1 MTERKAA
8 PATETAEE
16 LKKDSNS
23 TNSRARRTL
32 GKRRDIPSLALVNE
46 ATTRAYHE
54 VYKVVFGKGAL
65 DRKTKELIAIG
76 AAAVTGCQGCLTGHL
91 RKAKALGV
99 TRQEIEEAIGVA
111 FSVNAATVVDRA
123 DIAAATLA
131 LDEED

>member
-1 MTERKAA
+1 MTERKSPHAVEEA
-8 PATETAEE
+8 PEPARET
-16 LKKDSNS
+16 NH
-23 TNSRARRTL
+23 TNSRTRKTL

-46 ATTRAYHE
+46 ATTQAYHE

-131 LDEED
+131 LDDEA

>member
-1 MTERKAA
+1 MTERKPA
-8 PATETAEE
+8 PAVGNDAESPQHSAPSSS
-16 LKKDSNS
+16 KK
-23 TNSRARRTL
+23 RKTL
-32 GKRRDIPSLALVNE
+32 GKRRDVPSLALVNE
-46 ATTRAYHE
+46 ATTQAYHE
-54 VYKVVFGKGAL
+54 VYKVVFGNGAL
-65 DRKTKELIAIG
+65 DRRTKELIAIG

-99 TRQEIEEAIGVA
+99 TREQIEEAIGVA